1 VYVIIYINMY
11 IGMDS
16 LLAGTGAAGA
26 DSDEDVFAGRK

>member
-1 VYVIIYINMY
+1 MLLYLNIY
-11 IGMDS
+11 IGMDT